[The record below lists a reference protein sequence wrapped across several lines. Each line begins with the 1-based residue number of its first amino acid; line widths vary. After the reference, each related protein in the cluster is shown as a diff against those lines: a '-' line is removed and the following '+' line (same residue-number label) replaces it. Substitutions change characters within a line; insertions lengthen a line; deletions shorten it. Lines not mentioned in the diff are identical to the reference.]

1 MIRAWLFQSQQTGLC
16 CCLLLFRAFAF
27 QFSVFSPRSY
37 FWRVDFSRFCYFHF
51 HFHFPAVAPAKT
63 QSADPEMEHRPNSR
77 RRKPMQH
84 GIITLLIVLLALSS
98 EVSSSSSS
106 STSSATAEV
115 DLRARVGSTKTSTA
129 DSNAGVSS
137 HVASHTRSLGR
148 DPRQKRG
155 LRASAPR
162 RNRSTTRSSSVSQK
176 KVHAAKVE
184 EQQRQL
190 QDYDYEGKVHD
201 FEDVISS
208 LADSRPM
215 EWTGMQ
221 WLCLVVLL
229 MVLSTLFS
237 CICGACCGC
246 CRPRR
251 YGYSGG
257 GYYGGRGRGG
267 GGGCCSD
274 IFWCFCCFEWCCRD
288 CQDVDACCDAYRG
301 M

>member
-1 MIRAWLFQSQQTGLC
+1 M
-16 CCLLLFRAFAF
+16 
-27 QFSVFSPRSY
+27 
-37 FWRVDFSRFCYFHF
+37 VDFSRCFATFTF
-51 HFHFPAVAPAKT
+51 TFQQLLPAKT
-63 QSADPEMEHRPNSR
+63 QSADPEMEHRSNSR

-84 GIITLLIVLLALSS
+84 AIITLLIVLLALSS

-106 STSSATAEV
+106 SISSATAEV

-129 DSNAGVSS
+129 DSTAGVSS

-148 DPRQKRG
+148 DPRQKRS

-162 RNRSTTRSSSVSQK
+162 RNRSTTGSSSVSQNN
-176 KVHAAKVE
+176 VHAAKVE

-251 YGYSGG
+251 YGYG
-257 GYYGGRGRGG
+257 GYNGGRGRGG
-267 GGGCCSD
+267 GGGCFSD

>member
-1 MIRAWLFQSQQTGLC
+1 MT
-16 CCLLLFRAFAF
+16 
-27 QFSVFSPRSY
+27 
-37 FWRVDFSRFCYFHF
+37 
-51 HFHFPAVAPAKT
+51 
-63 QSADPEMEHRPNSR
+63 SR
-77 RRKPMQH
+77 RRKPMRRA
-84 GIITLLIVLLALSS
+84 IITLLIILLALSP

-106 STSSATAEV
+106 RTSSATAEV

-129 DSNAGVSS
+129 DSTAGVSS
-137 HVASHTRSLGR
+137 HVASHSLGWDR
-148 DPRQKRG
+148 RRKRR
-155 LRASAPR
+155 LRASAP
-162 RNRSTTRSSSVSQK
+162 TRSSSVSQN

-184 EQQRQL
+184 EEQRKL

-246 CRPRR
+246 CRPR
-251 YGYSGG
+251 YGYGG

-274 IFWCFCCFEWCCRD
+274 ILWCFCCFEWCCRD